1 MYVRNLEQKVGTT
14 FINKKFDNI
23 LQKNNAYKEKEMLN
37 TEIGSTLIDI
47 QKAYDLLLDDTKK
60 SGDLIYS
67 SKIK

>member
-1 MYVRNLEQKVGTT
+1 MP
-14 FINKKFDNI
+14 ININTLINQEKKMF
-23 LQKNNAYKEKEMLN
+23 N
-37 TEIGSTLIDI
+37 TEIGSTMIDI

>member
-1 MYVRNLEQKVGTT
+1 MYVRNVEQRVGTT
-14 FINKKFDNI
+14 FINKKLDNI
-23 LQKNNAYKEKEMLN
+23 LQKNNAYKEKEMFN
-37 TEIGSTLIDI
+37 TEIGSTMIDI